1 MRALILVSI
10 ITLVSLSGCSG
21 SGGLGAYLV
30 QPGDVPGC
38 VYADYDSEELAFL
51 RENFNLTG
59 NPGSIDNEVL
69 AGEFGGEGARA
80 ISNLVA
86 FYECSNEL
94 ESVVSVAILFDSP
107 EATAWL
113 EEEEMSCD
121 DGGYEFAMAN
131 GPFLTFFEIDG
142 DESGEATK
150 HVAQRIAARTGMALE
165 CATI

>member
-1 MRALILVSI
+1 MRALILLSI
-10 ITLVSLSGCSG
+10 VALVSLSGCSG
-21 SGGLGAYLV
+21 GGGLGAYIV

-59 NPGSIDNEVL
+59 NPGSIDNEIL
-69 AGEFGGEGARA
+69 ASEFGDDGARA

-107 EATAWL
+107 EATAWV
-113 EEEEMSCD
+113 EEDVSCD
-121 DGGYEFAMAN
+121 DKYEFAMAN

-142 DESGEATK
+142 DESGNATK

-165 CATI
+165 CATL